1 MGQTNIDIKVRP
13 SKDFKLQHAGGYIDF
28 ITNLFVHQDPTKTFC
43 AMQTIGETSP
53 LAGYGKLIIL
63 PYDNLKQF
71 HNEYVVHSF
80 SRGFAAQY
88 IAGYTT
94 FSSAFKQR
102 DHVRF
107 LGAKGSFNTCEICN
121 SLNNLLKNTRKKLK
135 KEQIRIIQ
143 EFKRLHIGQQSIERK
158 KLEVN
163 KEMSLE
169 VNDTGQP
176 QQGLIFIDGMTE
188 MKGNTPKLGA
198 TRNSKV
204 DHVIANRV
212 IGVEVYCGPINTVFL
227 YNTDQMVGK
236 GANTMIEIVRQGN
249 HNKINLYVPR
259 CLISHINYY
268 VTYLAQSDLQTEL
281 LKKGLHMPSKMMWQF
296 DNCGEN
302 KVIYRARLFISRQ
315 LILHIIIA

>member
-1 MGQTNIDIKVRP
+1 MRGSFLGRIRKAREHEDQPGMYVKEYCKSWVALNLLLPFQISKSWVDAKRIVMGTKYEESVKFRP
-13 SKDFKLQHAGGYIDF
+13 SKDFKFQHAGGYIDF
-28 ITNLFVHQDPTKTFC
+28 ITNLFVHQDPTKSFS

-80 SRGFAAQY
+80 SRGFAAQF

-102 DHVRF
+102 ENVRF

-135 KEQIRIIQ
+135 KEQIRIVQ
-143 EFKRLHIGQQSIERK
+143 EFKRLHIAQQSIERK
-158 KLEVN
+158 
-163 KEMSLE
+163 SLE
-169 VNDTGQP
+169 VRKEIALETDDSGQP
-176 QQGLIFIDGMTE
+176 QQALIFIDGMTE
-188 MKGNTPKLGA
+188 LTGNTPKLGA
-198 TRNSKV
+198 TRRSKV

-236 GANTMIEIVRQGN
+236 GANTMIEVVRQGEVS
-249 HNKINLYVPR
+249 L
-259 CLISHINYY
+259 S
-268 VTYLAQSDLQTEL
+268 
-281 LKKGLHMPSKMMWQF
+281 SK
-296 DNCGEN
+296 
-302 KVIYRARLFISRQ
+302 
-315 LILHIIIA
+315 